1 MIDENVHFG
10 GFSLTKNKSNGKM
23 DLCFKSNWFNTA
35 FLNPDAESKT
45 DHNDNMKKEEALLVL
60 GLFVL
65 SFGKEKKPM
74 GQFDSYTAKKCYD
87 KGSGLKHLLKKQ
99 VSEGPTEDTLAVQD
113 IWKVCA
119 EN

>member
-45 DHNDNMKKEEALLVL
+45 ALVYLDM
-60 GLFVL
+60 
-65 SFGKEKKPM
+65 P
-74 GQFDSYTAKKCYD
+74 A
-87 KGSGLKHLLKKQ
+87 
-99 VSEGPTEDTLAVQD
+99 
-113 IWKVCA
+113 
-119 EN
+119 